1 MSLIAK
7 LTRKEENALAGAS
20 KVVGK
25 DLKRICK
32 KYDTKIAT
40 FQNYKTLGEEE
51 ESIFGHF
58 NVFFF
63 LLRPKIPRGV
73 KGVHRTRPSLAKTTS
88 PYPPCTFLKGFTTSK
103 TKTKTKIDPQKC
115 QLTN

>member
-73 KGVHRTRPSLAKTTS
+73 KGVHRTRPSVAKRTGLPRPGS
-88 PYPPCTFLKGFTTSK
+88 FLKGVTTAK